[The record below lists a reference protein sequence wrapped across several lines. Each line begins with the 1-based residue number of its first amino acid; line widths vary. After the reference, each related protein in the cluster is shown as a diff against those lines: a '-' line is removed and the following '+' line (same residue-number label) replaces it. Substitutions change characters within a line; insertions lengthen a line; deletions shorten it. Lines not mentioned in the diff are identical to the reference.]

1 MARRR
6 NPRGEGTRLRDEIV
20 DGALRLVDA
29 GGPEAVT
36 LRAVAREVGISAP
49 SIYDHF
55 PDRDAILAAAVQ
67 AGFAELAADLE
78 AANDGIEDPVQAL
91 DAGCAAYV
99 RFAERKPARYALLFR
114 HKPHGEKS
122 FGDEG
127 DQSAVAFGILVSGI
141 EACAQAGRS
150 TSEDPFKDAVAVW
163 SGMHGYA
170 GLHTTLEGFPWPEP
184 GDTLRRLVHG
194 LARITE
200 SRS

>member
-20 DGALRLVDA
+20 EGALRLVDE

-36 LRAVAREVGISAP
+36 LRAVARAVGISAP

-55 PDRDAILAAAVQ
+55 ADRDAILAAAVQ
-67 AGFAELAADLE
+67 HGFAELTADLQ
-78 AANDGIEDPVQAL
+78 AAKEGIGDPVAAL

-114 HKPHGEKS
+114 HKPQGDAA

-127 DQSAVAFGILVSGI
+127 DQSAVAFDVLVSGI
-141 EACAQAGRS
+141 ADCVGAGRS
-150 TSEDPFKDAVAVW
+150 ASEDPFKDAVAVW

-170 GLHTTLEGFPWPEP
+170 GLHTTLEGFPWPD
-184 GDTLRRLVHG
+184 GDDTMRRIIHG
-194 LARITE
+194 LARITD